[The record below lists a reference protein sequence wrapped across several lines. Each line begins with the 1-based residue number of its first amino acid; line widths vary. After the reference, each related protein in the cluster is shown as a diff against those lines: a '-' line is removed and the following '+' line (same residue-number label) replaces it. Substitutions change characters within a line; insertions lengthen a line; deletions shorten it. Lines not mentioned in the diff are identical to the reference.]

1 MDRSRYNEMMMGLIQ
16 TAQEKQCVLGEDAK
30 KDIEKISDLIEDM
43 QIFWNSDEKLSR
55 FNWKLEI
62 DKITKEEQE

>member
-1 MDRSRYNEMMMGLIQ
+1 MDRSRYNEMMMGLVQ

-30 KDIEKISDLIEDM
+30 EDIKKISDLIEDM
-43 QIFWNSDEKLSR
+43 QVFWNSDEKLSR

-62 DKITKEEQE
+62 NKIMKGEQE